1 VLKSGTNSANFCENR
16 AMDTPLRGVY
26 VPHIDQVLVKISVLG
41 VQYPYRCTDE
51 VKFGMAS
58 SMPNFIPSV
67 QRVAPAG
74 AKKNS
79 KSASE

>member
-1 VLKSGTNSANFCENR
+1 
-16 AMDTPLRGVY
+16 MDTPLRSVY

-41 VQYPYRCTDE
+41 IQYPYHCTDG
-51 VKFGMAS
+51 VTYGMAS

-74 AKKNS
+74 AKDLKIGL
-79 KSASE
+79 